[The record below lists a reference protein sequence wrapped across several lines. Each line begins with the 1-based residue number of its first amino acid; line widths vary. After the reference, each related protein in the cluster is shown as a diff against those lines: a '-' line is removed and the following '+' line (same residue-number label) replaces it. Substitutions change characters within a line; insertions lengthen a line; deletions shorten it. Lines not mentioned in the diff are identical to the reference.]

1 MKSQLLNF
9 IHSVLFR
16 IKRLNSIN
24 LKKVTL
30 FQDSAKLKPS
40 KIALMKRIE
49 IAVNQL
55 KLGMF
60 VSALDRPWLE
70 TPYLIEGV
78 LIKSVEDI
86 TELARHCNYVYVDIE
101 KSNPQS
107 ISNYAGQGTK
117 SSSQADAATPFHG
130 KAVYVD
136 RCTAEKELPA
146 AQKAYDTTITLIDEI
161 L

>member
-1 MKSQLLNF
+1 
-9 IHSVLFR
+9 
-16 IKRLNSIN
+16 
-24 LKKVTL
+24 
-30 FQDSAKLKPS
+30 
-40 KIALMKRIE
+40 MKRIE

-107 ISNYAGQGTK
+107 ISNYTGQGTK
-117 SSSQADAATPFHG
+117 SSSQADAATPFMV
-130 KAVYVD
+130 K
-136 RCTAEKELPA
+136 RFM
-146 AQKAYDTTITLIDEI
+146 LIDALLKKNYPQHKKPMTLRLHSSMKFLNVSNAI
-161 L
+161 LSLIFLQLKLL